1 MLFFPSPSRAISVI
15 AILLIISVC
24 VSLAV
29 YFKTRKKLLSVFIL
43 SLLSYL
49 TFYFSVDSRIFA
61 VYHLK
66 WLVKFTLWYWPWL
79 NLALLILL
87 ILNFLKNKNAK
98 NG

>member
-1 MLFFPSPSRAISVI
+1 MFLGGPSSDLKIIIVVLTIVITFAFFIYIKTKKALLTLFLFS
-15 AILLIISVC
+15 IISN
-24 VSLAV
+24 S
-29 YFKTRKKLLSVFIL
+29 F
-43 SLLSYL
+43 
-49 TFYFSVDSRIFA
+49 FYFISDSTFFD